1 MRLWFNRPFA
11 LAYRVLSLIR
21 QDDDAKRHTLICT
34 HKQPYFAGYAA
45 ADEWAV
51 EPQGLSSADYVKWCL
66 NFAREQRVEVLIP
79 GYEAVALVQASA
91 RFAEHGTRILA
102 PASAETLPRLHDK
115 AWVYRQLVDQPFLA
129 RSIELR
135 EPTAL
140 DAALNTL
147 WGEGHAA
154 CIKPTVSVYGKGFYR
169 LLKPDFERRPARSL
183 TPEEWRSKAT
193 DPDGQCAPQQ
203 VLEYLPGHEFSVD
216 CACDYGRLVVGV
228 VRKKALTSSTQLLDD
243 NPALLSHA
251 ALLVQRFALNGL
263 INVQFKEDAQGI
275 PKLLEINPR
284 AAGGIAMSC
293 LSGVNLPALALQGF
307 LRGYGEVSAPPRPR
321 TGLRVT
327 EVGWAITLPATLPL
341 PQPVHVDA

>member
-21 QDDDAKRHTLICT
+21 QADSEGEHTLICT
-34 HKQPYFAGYAA
+34 HKQAHFAGYAA

-51 EPQGLSSADYVKWCL
+51 EPLGLSSEDYVQWCL
-66 NFAREQRVEVLIP
+66 DFARVQRVELLIP
-79 GYEAVALVQASA
+79 GHEAVALVQASA
-91 RFAEHGTRILA
+91 RFAAIGTRILA
-102 PASAETLPRLHDK
+102 PAPADTLPRLHDK
-115 AWVYRQLVDQPFLA
+115 AWVYRQLADQPFLA

-135 EPTAL
+135 DPAALDTAL
-140 DAALNTL
+140 ATL
-147 WGEGHAA
+147 WAEGHAA

-183 TPEEWRSKAT
+183 TPAEWQAKSVAE
-193 DPDGQCAPQQ
+193 DGRCAPQQ

-216 CACDYGRLVVGV
+216 CACDHGRLVVGV

-243 NPALLSHA
+243 NPALLAHA
-251 ALLVQRFALNGL
+251 ALLVQRFGLNGL
-263 INVQFKEDAQGI
+263 INVQFKEDAQGQ

-293 LSGVNLPALALQGF
+293 LSGVNLPALAVQGF
-307 LRGYGEVSAPPRPR
+307 IHGYGDVSALPTPR

-327 EVGWAITLPATLPL
+327 EIGWAITLPATLPL
-341 PQPVHVDA
+341 PHTGLADA